1 MDFLMYFFMTF
12 LLGGAAFNLPMVV
25 FAIIGVVC
33 EGEDK
38 EKFGFYGKTEII
50 FFAKIF
56 HQCIFFCNFAT

>member
-1 MDFLMYFFMTF
+1 MNN
-12 LLGGAAFNLPMVV
+12 AFIF

-50 FFAKIF
+50 FLAKTF
-56 HQCIFFCNFAT
+56 HQCRFFCNFAT